1 MQLYRR
7 RVQELE
13 DELERTLAEDLEID
27 ENGRQGQ
34 YLTRINFLIS
44 I

>member
-1 MQLYRR
+1 
-7 RVQELE
+7 
-13 DELERTLAEDLEID
+13 LAEDLEID

-34 YLTRINFLIS
+34 YLTRTNFLIS